1 MAEKH
6 AAHSIGFLE
15 FVILAAATMSTQA
28 IAIDAMLPAF
38 PTIVSALNVGDPNRG
53 QWIVTAY
60 MTGLGLGQLVW
71 GMLSDRFGRRPIL
84 LGGLTLY
91 VIAAL
96 LCSLSG
102 TFEALLAWRF
112 VHGLAAACVTV
123 TRSVVRDL
131 YSGRQMARV
140 MSLTFVVF
148 LTVPILAPSLGQLIL
163 LIAPWRYIFVVFA
176 LFAAMVAAW
185 GYLRLPETLHPEYRM
200 TLTRQHVLSAARLVL
215 GTRASIF
222 YTLAMMVMFGTIMAY
237 VGMVAQIFS
246 EVFHRPK
253 LMPSMFALCAI
264 FMGMAAYLNS
274 RIVERLGMRLIS
286 HTALLLFIAVTGLHV
301 LVAALGLERIW
312 TFVVLQSLTM
322 ATFSLSVSNFGAM
335 AMEPMGSIAGI
346 AASLQGFI
354 STFSGALV
362 GIFIGEQ
369 FNGTTVP
376 LAAGALCCGFISLGF
391 VLLAERGRL
400 FRAHH
405 SSSDPKITQNAQIEA
420 AGSQ

>member
-1 MAEKH
+1 MAE
-6 AAHSIGFLE
+6 ARWAHSIGFLE
-15 FVILAAATMSTQA
+15 FVVLAAATMSTQA

-38 PTIVSALNVGDPNRG
+38 PTIVRVLNVGDPNRG

-84 LGGLTLY
+84 MGGLTLY

-102 TFEALLAWRF
+102 SFQALLAWRF

-140 MSLTFVVF
+140 LSLTFVVF

-176 LFAAMVAAW
+176 VFAAMVAAW
-185 GYLRLPETLHPEYRM
+185 GFVRLPETLHPEYRM
-200 TLTRQHVLSAARLVL
+200 TLTLQHVSNAAKLVL
-215 GTRASIF
+215 GMRASIF
-222 YTLAMMVMFGTIMAY
+222 YTLATMVMFGTIMAY

-286 HTALLLFIAVTGLHV
+286 HTALLLFIAVTGLH
-301 LVAALGLERIW
+301 LLIAALGWEQIW
-312 TFVVLQSLTM
+312 TFVALQSLTM
-322 ATFSLSVSNFGAM
+322 ATFSLSISNFGAM

-354 STFSGALV
+354 STFGGALV
-362 GIFIGEQ
+362 GILIGEQ

-376 LAAGALCCGFISLGF
+376 LAAGALCCGFVSLGL
-391 VLLAERGRL
+391 VLLAEKGRL

-405 SSSDPKITQNAQIEA
+405 SSSDPKITE
-420 AGSQ
+420 GTLLV

>member
-1 MAEKH
+1 M
-6 AAHSIGFLE
+6 
-15 FVILAAATMSTQA
+15 
-28 IAIDAMLPAF
+28 
-38 PTIVSALNVGDPNRG
+38 
-53 QWIVTAY
+53 
-60 MTGLGLGQLVW
+60 GLGQLFW

-200 TLTRQHVLSAARLVL
+200 TLTLKHVLNAAKLVL

-362 GIFIGEQ
+362 GILIGEQ

-405 SSSDPKITQNAQIEA
+405 SSSDPKITQNAQIEVA
-420 AGSQ
+420 DSQ

>member
-1 MAEKH
+1 MAERRT
-6 AAHSIGFLE
+6 AHSIGFLE
-15 FVILAAATMSTQA
+15 FVVLAAATMSTQA

-38 PTIVSALNVGDPNRG
+38 PTIVSALNVGDANHG

-60 MTGLGLGQLVW
+60 MTGMGLGQLFW

-84 LGGLTLY
+84 IGGLTLY

-102 TFEALLAWRF
+102 SFEALLAWRF

-176 LFAAMVAAW
+176 VFASMVAVW
-185 GYLRLPETLHPEYRM
+185 GFLRLPETLHPEYRM
-200 TLTRQHVLSAARLVL
+200 TLTRKHVLNAAKLVL

-286 HTALLLFIAVTGLHV
+286 HTALLLFIGVTGLHV
-301 LVAALGLERIW
+301 LIAALGLEQIW

-335 AMEPMGSIAGI
+335 AMEPMGAIAGI

-362 GIFIGEQ
+362 GILIGEQ
-369 FNGTTVP
+369 FNGSTVP
-376 LAAGALCCGFISLGF
+376 LAAGSLCCGFASLGF
-391 VLLAERGRL
+391 VLLAEKGRL

-405 SSSDPKITQNAQIEA
+405 SSSDPKIAEHAPIEVA
-420 AGSQ
+420 RS

>member
-1 MAEKH
+1 MAEKR

-38 PTIVSALNVGDPNRG
+38 PTIVSALSVGDPNYG

-60 MTGLGLGQLVW
+60 MTGMGLGQLFW

-200 TLTRQHVLSAARLVL
+200 TLTRKHVLNAAKLVL

-286 HTALLLFIAVTGLHV
+286 HTALLLFIAVTGVHV

-362 GIFIGEQ
+362 GILIGEQ

-405 SSSDPKITQNAQIEA
+405 SSSDPKITQNAQIEVA
-420 AGSQ
+420 SSQ